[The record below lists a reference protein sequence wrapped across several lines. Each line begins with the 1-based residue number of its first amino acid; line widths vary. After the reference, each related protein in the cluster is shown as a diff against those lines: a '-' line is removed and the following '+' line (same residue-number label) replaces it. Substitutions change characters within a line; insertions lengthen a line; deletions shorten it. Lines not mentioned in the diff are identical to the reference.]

1 MKIQCP
7 SCQKALSIDETKLP
21 MKEVQFPCPACK
33 ARITFDRT
41 SIGGTGAPTVL
52 AQDDDDE
59 EFAEKALI
67 VGTDLPAVR
76 QAAKAVGYTP
86 IYLGIPE
93 AAREFFL
100 REYPPVVFLC
110 PQKMGPPP
118 LQETAPLTSV
128 SPPDRRRGF
137 YVLVADGIKT
147 LDGNTAFYYNVNL
160 VVAPKDLGSF
170 PHIFSDAWTF
180 HQRLYLNL
188 SRKSA

>member
-7 SCQKALSIDETKLP
+7 SCQKALAIDETKLP

-41 SIGGTGAPTVL
+41 SIGGTEAPTVL
-52 AQDDDDE
+52 AQDDEDE
-59 EFAEKALI
+59 QFAEKALI

-86 IYLGIPE
+86 IYLGIPD
-93 AAREFFL
+93 AARDFFL

-118 LQETAPLTSV
+118 LQEVAPLISV

-188 SRKSA
+188 SRKSV